1 MPRSCI
7 QWLDFQIEMAR
18 ILEQSLRRSA
28 LFVTVLALIAW
39 QTDPVAPR
47 ARFSEPIKGTAL
59 SIDLVPVV
67 SAASAPAIWMSSTE
81 IPWEVLDVCIYGFD
95 KKDGKSDPESAD
107 AVTRPTKPYI
117 ATDRGFGHAGW
128 PANSV
133 SFQNAKAFCLW
144 LSAKT
149 GKHYR
154 LPTHAEW
161 VLTCEKSGVARE
173 SLADFA
179 WFDENS
185 DGTTHKIGSKK
196 ADAQGVHDLYGNL
209 AEWCV
214 MPDGSGAVVGGSYRE
229 ARDEIS
235 CAEME
240 RDTPNWNL
248 TDPQLPRSIWWLAD
262 AGWIGFRVVCDST
275 PQPAPQPPQQRPPT
289 SSPQPAQQP
298 KATP

>member
-1 MPRSCI
+1 
-7 QWLDFQIEMAR
+7 MAR
-18 ILEQSLRRSA
+18 ICEISLRRS
-28 LFVTVLALIAW
+28 LLIVLVLASLAA
-39 QTDPVAPR
+39 QGDPTPPR
-47 ARFSEPIKGTAL
+47 TRYTESIKGTAL
-59 SIDLVPVV
+59 SIDFVPIE
-67 SAASAPAIWMSSTE
+67 SAAGAAPLWMSRTE

-95 KKDGKSDPESAD
+95 KKDGKSDPASAD

-149 GKHYR
+149 GKNYR

-161 VLTCEKSGVARE
+161 MLACEKSGVVTE
-173 SLADFA
+173 QLADFA

-209 AEWCV
+209 AEWCI
-214 MPDGSGAVVGGSYRE
+214 MPDGTGSVVGGSYRE
-229 ARDEIS
+229 ARDELS
-235 CAEME
+235 CTVLE

-262 AGWIGFRVVCDST
+262 AGWIGFRLVCDST
-275 PQPAPQPPQQRPPT
+275 PTTPPT
-289 SSPQPAQQP
+289 PPTPQANP
-298 KATP
+298 

>member
-1 MPRSCI
+1 
-7 QWLDFQIEMAR
+7 MAR
-18 ILEQSLRRSA
+18 ILENCVRRSTLVFA
-28 LFVTVLALIAW
+28 VFASMAA
-39 QTDPVAPR
+39 QGDPSTPR
-47 ARFSEPIKGTAL
+47 SRFTEPIKGTAL
-59 SIDLVPVV
+59 SIELVPIA
-67 SAASAPAIWMSSTE
+67 SAPGAPAIWISRTE

-161 VLTCEKSGVARE
+161 VLACEKSGVAGE

-235 CAEME
+235 CAEFE

-275 PQPAPQPPQQRPPT
+275 PQPAPTLPTPSPQSPPPPQQQKA
-289 SSPQPAQQP
+289 PQ
-298 KATP
+298 